1 MKGEPKVNKI
11 QLSLVISYLL
21 MTCYFVINWLK
32 FYLRHPVDSP
42 EDKFLSL
49 VLLAIAIICWPLVI
63 PIHCLQTVK
72 TRQFEFSTVVPA
84 LVAIS
89 AFGLVFYMT

>member
-1 MKGEPKVNKI
+1 MNKI
-11 QLSLVISYLL
+11 QLALVVSYLL
-21 MTCYFVINWLK
+21 MTCYFVLNWLR

-42 EDKFLSL
+42 EDNFLSL
-49 VLLAIAIICWPLVI
+49 VMLAIATICWPLLI
-63 PIHCLQTVK
+63 PIHCLQTFK

-89 AFGLVFYMT
+89 AFGFVFYMT